1 MGRPEDKYVKIPALI
16 HATRIGYTYI
26 SKKGKRAGIDY
37 DLDTN
42 IFFAQFRKGLE
53 QVNNK
58 PISEETAKHLITG
71 IRQLLSADDLGRAFF
86 DKLQTGLEGYSS
98 STSITPAI
106 TFSMF

>member
-53 QVNNK
+53 QI
-58 PISEETAKHLITG
+58 P
-71 IRQLLSADDLGRAFF
+71 
-86 DKLQTGLEGYSS
+86 
-98 STSITPAI
+98 
-106 TFSMF
+106 